1 MSDHHV
7 VVALGANLGDVFA
20 TLTRG
25 LRLLE
30 AHDEW
35 TTTAVSSVW
44 ETDPVGGPAGQSAY
58 LNAVVLATVPFSPE
72 TLLGLLH
79 VVEAACDRVRDRR
92 WGPRTLDLDLVSF
105 DDVTS
110 STSRLTLPHARAAER
125 GFVVQPWL
133 EVDPS
138 AVLPGIGPLA
148 TLPAAAPTPAVR
160 RTELVLPG
168 PLGARR

>member
-1 MSDHHV
+1 MTDHHA
-7 VVALGANLGDVFA
+7 VVALGANLGDVIA
-20 TLTRG
+20 TFTRG
-25 LRLLE
+25 LQLLE

-92 WGPRTLDLDLVSF
+92 WGPRTLDLDLVAY
-105 DDVTS
+105 DDLASTS
-110 STSRLTLPHARAAER
+110 SALTLPHPRAAER

-133 EVDPS
+133 EVDPF
-138 AVLPGIGPLA
+138 AVLPDAGPLA
-148 TLPAAAPTPAVR
+148 ALPAASPSPAVR
-160 RTELVLPG
+160 RTAMVLPG